1 MEESNNKNG
10 NTHEFLG
17 KKRELPEI
25 KLDSLSEDEEKIKK
39 HPINNMAGLS
49 KINPNNNIC
58 KICGKNEEVLKF
70 EKMNDILNYINE
82 SKIQVLDNMELEKNK
97 NIIFNIQKIICKK
110 CFRDLINDKNK
121 FIDFFYESI
130 EIINDSSDVEAEIKI
145 YEEQPILINE
155 VDSSKNEN
163 ESHKEDI
170 INNNI
175 LSKNDKESQNNQN
188 NKEEKHNNNIENNV
202 QDIGKGE
209 INNEID
215 NTNNLDNEQTQKNGE
230 ENNKLNNNKY
240 E

>member
-1 MEESNNKNG
+1 MKEN
-10 NTHEFLG
+10 FLKMKKG
-17 KKRELPEI
+17 EKYKREEN
-25 KLDSLSEDEEKIKK
+25 KKDSYGIYYNIDGDRYEAEYKKVYSERKGAYYYKDEEEDSDSVDSFGLQNDIYFKTRPNNSSSEIKIKK
-39 HPINNMAGLS
+39 DNLVKAYS
-49 KINPNNNIC
+49 Y
-58 KICGKNEEVLKF
+58 LKT
-70 EKMNDILNYINE
+70 NY
-82 SKIQVLDNMELEKNK
+82 
-97 NIIFNIQKIICKK
+97 
-110 CFRDLINDKNK
+110 DKNK

-170 INNNI
+170 IKNNI

-209 INNEID
+209 INNKID
-215 NTNNLDNEQTQKNGE
+215 NTVKMEKFRKKI
-230 ENNKLNNNKY
+230 KLKL
-240 E
+240 